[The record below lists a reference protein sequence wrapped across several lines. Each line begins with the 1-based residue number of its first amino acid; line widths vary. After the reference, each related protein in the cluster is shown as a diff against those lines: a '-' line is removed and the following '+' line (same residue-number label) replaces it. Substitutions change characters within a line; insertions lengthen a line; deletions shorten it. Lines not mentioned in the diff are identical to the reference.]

1 MNFLLL
7 LFRSKIE
14 YRNPESHMV
23 DIMHERNGLL
33 SGSEQRAVEQY
44 PRSPMMQVDRVAS
57 FGSEGNMPN
66 FLLMS
71 SISSRV

>member
-1 MNFLLL
+1 
-7 LFRSKIE
+7 
-14 YRNPESHMV
+14 MV